1 MAELYFPEE
10 ILNKIVV
17 WLPTKSLF
25 RFKCVSK
32 HWNTVIPNYFMK
44 FRRCRR
50 MILLPVQPFHA
61 IDNTVP
67 YDHIDHLIIKRCSPF
82 GNVEGKRV
90 IIVGTFNGI
99 LLLAFKNQ
107 FPGKRVI
114 IVGTFNGILLLAFK
128 NQFPGHLML
137 YNPFTEES
145 EIVPDPPLC
154 NHTFT
159 YNYGFGY
166 GTTLDEL
173 KIFLIRYDRLDWND
187 DTCCHV
193 FSFKDRSW
201 SITSLWD
208 KEYELWDARY
218 QYDFIHDAE
227 IKFPPKLGLRKKKK
241 KRLTSNFPFPS
252 IILGT
257 LDGCLCIV
265 CSNCSK
271 LEVWVSKTHGFV
283 ESWEKRYTSTLVSRG
298 NYLYKFEPFT
308 ILDDGKIV
316 MLKIP
321 NQVIILD
328 ILNDSDKEVN
338 TVTTPEISGT
348 QAFEY
353 METLVSPYDICSSL
367 EDNEYATEV
376 DVI

>member
-82 GNVEGKRV
+82 GNVE
-90 IIVGTFNGI
+90 
-99 LLLAFKNQ
+99 
-107 FPGKRVI
+107 
-114 IVGTFNGILLLAFK
+114 AFK

-145 EIVPDPPLC
+145 EMVPDPPLC
-154 NHTFT
+154 DHTYFT
-159 YNYGFGY
+159 YNYGLGY

-173 KIFLIRYDRLDWND
+173 KIFIISYDRRRVND

-208 KEYELWDARY
+208 EEYGLWYDRY
-218 QYDFIHDAE
+218 QYEFIHDVGTFVDGFFYWPVIKYGFGRLLLALNIRYMIFSE
-227 IKFPPKLGLRKKKK
+227 IKFPPKHGLKKKK
-241 KRLTSNFPFPS
+241 KKKITSNFLFPS

-338 TVTTPEISGT
+338 TVTTPSEISGT